1 MEILAAFVNGLTLL
15 LIAVWI
21 VIEAVQRFFDP
32 VEVMGLPMLAVACAG
47 LLANIVAFLVLN
59 GGNRGNLNM
68 RSALLHVLGDML
80 GSVAAIVAALV
91 IMWTGWMPIDPLL
104 SIFVALIVL
113 RGAWRIIQSSGHIL
127 LEGVPAGIS
136 IADIKADLEQNVT
149 QVRNAHHIHV
159 WSITAEQHLLT
170 VNVVDRKS
178 DVEGRSGAV
187 RVEIGGSRRHKKKK
201 KKKT

>member
-1 MEILAAFVNGLTLL
+1 
-15 LIAVWI
+15 
-21 VIEAVQRFFDP
+21 
-32 VEVMGLPMLAVACAG
+32 MGLPMLAVACAG

-170 VNVVDRKS
+170 VHVVPR
-178 DVEGRSGAV
+178 EGQTPRAV
-187 RVEIGGSRRHKKKK
+187 VAAIKVRMAERFDIKHVTVQIEEDGCGDGDQSPAQRCG
-201 KKKT
+201 